1 MLSGKLEKLLDRRF
15 GPIQSMAIRINVG
28 LAGSLAICASF
39 PFTTRTHSS
48 LLWTVMLLGTVSS
61 VAFSTSYQVG
71 YKELLVSRRSYV
83 PHALKGVP
91 GAGGMGTLG
100 AAIT

>member
-61 VAFSTSYQVG
+61 VAFSTSYQVT
-71 YKELLVSRRSYV
+71 RSYWYHGGVTYLTYGSVYRIRV
-83 PHALKGVP
+83 PLRAFTIP
-91 GAGGMGTLG
+91 
-100 AAIT
+100 